1 MERRVFIAIVL
12 SFLVLYFYQTY
23 FAPPPPA
30 PPKPAAST
38 SAPAVPSQAPAESS
52 RSSTQ
57 SSPPESPGAVSSGLR
72 EPQAVV
78 TDPSER
84 EITVETSKV
93 TAVFTNRGGRLL
105 HWRLKEYRD
114 NRGEPVDLVP
124 SGLPSSEALPF
135 SLRALDDPNLTSRLN
150 DALYRVSDGGGPID
164 ATRSPASVTF
174 EFEDAAGLHV
184 RKEFRFDPAN
194 HAAAPSADAKNADR
208 GLTPGIAWGLVL
220 EMSRPRRPTRASSI
234 AAARYR
240 RPN

>member
-23 FAPPPPA
+23 LAPP
-30 PPKPAAST
+30 PPKPAAAS
-38 SAPAVPSQAPAESS
+38 SAPAAPSNNSAPSAP
-52 RSSTQ
+52 SSTPP
-57 SSPPESPGAVSSGLR
+57 SSAAVSTRSP

-78 TDPSER
+78 SDTAEH
-84 EITVETSKV
+84 EISVETAKV
-93 TAVFTNRGGRLL
+93 TAVFTNRGGRLV
-105 HWRLKEYRD
+105 HWRLKDYRD

-124 SGLPSSEALPF
+124 SGLPASEALPF
-135 SLRALDDPNLTSRLN
+135 TLRLADDPNLTSRLN
-150 DALYRVSDGGGPID
+150 DALYRVSDGGGRID

-194 HAAAPSADAKNADR
+194 YVVALSADAKNADR